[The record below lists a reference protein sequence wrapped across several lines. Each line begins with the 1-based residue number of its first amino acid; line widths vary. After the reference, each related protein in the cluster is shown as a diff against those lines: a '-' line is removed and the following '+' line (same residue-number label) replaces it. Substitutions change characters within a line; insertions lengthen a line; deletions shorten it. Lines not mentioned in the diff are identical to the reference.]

1 MTGLL
6 DPAGA
11 LSPEAVRYLPG
22 ARRHCAGVL
31 ADLRAGLSCVWLF
44 PDAEVE
50 SDRADRAVEQVV
62 HGLDH
67 AVEAPGKGTA
77 PRPAPVAAVPHARD
91 PWEPD
96 GGGGRGGGAWAAHPS
111 EDALDIDDGF
121 GDWDPFGV
129 FAGAGAGAGV
139 RASGGPSLAPVVDEP
154 VLDGLLLDALIPAAR
169 PADDRDGDV
178 AARLARSLGLDG
190 DLVSELVGAADG
202 GAPVLVVR
210 AWTEADPYAVSRLVR
225 RFQAAV
231 KEAGLK
237 PSDRPRLLVA
247 SRLQDLEADTVG
259 LLDATV
265 SRPHWWWGVWSHLD
279 TATVVADAMPHPGS
293 GHAHSRM
300 TPTKLI
306 RHALRRETVVQTAG
320 PDLGLAVELARAWN
334 GRTGDLASALRE
346 CRPTGGAV
354 DPGAQGRGTP
364 AAAYAPLPES
374 GLRETWSAGLVDSW
388 EGQIRHGLGSGAR
401 GSGGAELDKLVWQAQ
416 NRVLLPLIDDARLG
430 FVELLP
436 RIAVRGVARLVDTYA
451 RQSPRDTRGAPPDA
465 ASLELG
471 ELYHAAVQRDIT
483 LTDEQFGRLRTLRQA
498 RNKLAH
504 RTPVDDALLHELVEA
519 LAGF

>member
-1 MTGLL
+1 MTELL
-6 DPAGA
+6 DPAGG

-22 ARRHCAGVL
+22 ARRHCARVL

-50 SDRADRAVEQVV
+50 SERADRAVEQVV

-96 GGGGRGGGAWAAHPS
+96 GGGGEGEWAAHSS
-111 EDALDIDDGF
+111 EDTLDIDDGF
-121 GDWDPFGV
+121 GGWDPFGV
-129 FAGAGAGAGV
+129 FAGTGV
-139 RASGGPSLAPVVDEP
+139 QASGGLSPAPVVDEP
-154 VLDGLLLDALIPAAR
+154 VLDEPVLDAGLS
-169 PADDRDGDV
+169 DDRDTDV

-190 DLVSELVGAADG
+190 DLVSELVGGADG
-202 GAPVLVVR
+202 GTPVLVVR

-247 SRLQDLEADTVG
+247 SRLQDLEEDTVG

-279 TATVVADAMPHPGS
+279 TATVVADAMPHPAS

-320 PDLGLAVELARAWN
+320 PDLGLAVELARAWS

-346 CRPTGGAV
+346 CRPTDGAV
-354 DPGAQGRGTP
+354 EPGAQGRGTP
-364 AAAYAPLPES
+364 AAAYAPLPEN
-374 GLRETWSAGLVDSW
+374 GLREAWSAGLVDSW
-388 EGQIRHGLGSGAR
+388 EGQVRHSLGSGVQ

-504 RTPVDDALLHELVEA
+504 RTPVDDARLQELVEA
-519 LAGF
+519 LAGS